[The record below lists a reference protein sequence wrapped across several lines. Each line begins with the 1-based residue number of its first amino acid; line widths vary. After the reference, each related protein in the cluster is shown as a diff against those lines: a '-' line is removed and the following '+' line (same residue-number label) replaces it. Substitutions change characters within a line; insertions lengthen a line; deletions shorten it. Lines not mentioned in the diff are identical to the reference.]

1 MEGNAEGGLR
11 EIAHEFGGWIPH
23 GGDNRDS
30 DGIGMGLVVSIVLF
44 FFVAHCL
51 VREAIEL
58 LLVLLSIYSY
68 IPCRTQGP
76 TAPKQCHDFYL
87 QRKLKIIC
95 GADYWCHKSFYLR
108 CK

>member
-1 MEGNAEGGLR
+1 MSLVGGFLMAATI
-11 EIAHEFGGWIPH
+11 ETVTALGW
-23 GGDNRDS
+23 DWS
-30 DGIGMGLVVSIVLF
+30 SALSCF